1 MATTQENGTHH
12 SLETKCLAFL
22 QSLASQKIGFKFH
35 LSSRDFSCT
44 FYYNGVVATT
54 TARTSAAVVKSQK
67 RPPTRRR
74 NEKRRQLY
82 LESKR
87 GGPTSGQAPQSVET
101 HSKVTASDPRHVTKE
116 VEENGE
122 VDTGKALVTGTD
134 DTTSFDASLDLNLR
148 PIHLLTG
155 GLGGSANSLESP

>member
-1 MATTQENGTHH
+1 MATSQENGTNH
-12 SLETKCLAFL
+12 SLETYCLACI
-22 QSLASQKIGFKFH
+22 QSLASQEIGFKFY
-35 LSSRDFSCT
+35 LFSGDFSCT
-44 FYYNGVVATT
+44 FDYNGAVTTT
-54 TARTSAAVVKSQK
+54 TARTSATVVKSRK
-67 RPPTRRR
+67 SPSTRRR
-74 NEKRRQLY
+74 NKKRRQLY

-87 GGPTSGQAPQSVET
+87 GGPTSGQAPQSVKT

>member
-1 MATTQENGTHH
+1 MTSQENGTHH
-12 SLETKCLAFL
+12 SLETECLAFL

-44 FYYNGVVATT
+44 FDYNGAVATT
-54 TARTSAAVVKSQK
+54 TAMISATVMKSRK
-67 RPPTRRR
+67 SPLTRGR

-87 GGPTSGQAPQSVET
+87 GGPTSGQAEQSVET
-101 HSKVTASDPRHVTKE
+101 HSKVTASEPRHVIEE

-122 VDTGKALVTGTD
+122 VDTRKALVT
-134 DTTSFDASLDLNLR
+134 AR
-148 PIHLLTG
+148 PIIC
-155 GLGGSANSLESP
+155 